1 MRCVYMGKHKRSAV
15 GGLEHLLATGWDVM
29 AVVAPPPDSR
39 AAEEQRLDLAA
50 ERAGL
55 TLVDDDDLYAA
66 LAGAGG
72 GADGGSAAGGGSAE
86 LDLRE
91 IDAVFSFLFWKR
103 IRSPLIE
110 LGRLGCL
117 NFHPAPLPDM
127 RGLGGY
133 NVAILE
139 DWPEW
144 GVSAHYVDADFDT
157 GDIVR
162 VDRFPIDRD
171 RETALSLDFRSQA
184 RLLELFR
191 WTADELAAGRE
202 LPREPQGTGRYVDRA
217 EFESLRTVR
226 LGDPP
231 DLTARRIRA
240 FWYPPHDGATL
251 EIDGQ
256 TVTLLDRGLLA
267 EVAEAYRDAGVRP

>member
-1 MRCVYMGKHKRSAV
+1 MRLHGQ
-15 GGLEHLLATGWDVM
+15 LLATGWDVV
-29 AVVAPPPDSR
+29 AVVAPPEDER
-39 AAEEQRLDLAA
+39 AAEAQRLDLAA

-55 TLVDDDDLYAA
+55 PLVSDDDLYGAIENPAGAA
-66 LAGAGG
+66 L
-72 GADGGSAAGGGSAE
+72 
-86 LDLRE
+86 DLTA

-103 IRSPLIE
+103 IRPPLIE
-110 LGRLGCL
+110 LGAKGCL

-144 GVSAHYVDADFDT
+144 GVSAHYVDAEFDT
-157 GDIVR
+157 GDLVR
-162 VDRFPIDRD
+162 VDRFPIDRA
-171 RETALSLDFRSQA
+171 RETALSLDFRSQ
-184 RLLELFR
+184 RKLLELFR

-202 LPREPQGTGRYVDRA
+202 LPRTAQGDGRYVTRE
-217 EFESLRTVR
+217 EFEVLRAVR

-240 FWYPPHDGATL
+240 YWYPPHDGATL

-267 EVAEAYRDAGVRP
+267 EVAEAYRDAGVQP

>member
-1 MRCVYMGKHKRSAV
+1 MGKHKRSV
-15 GGLEHLLATGWDVM
+15 VDGLEHLLATGWDVA
-29 AVVAPPPDSR
+29 AVAAPPADGR
-39 AAEEQRLDLAA
+39 VAEAQRLDLAA

-55 TLVDDDDLYAA
+55 PLAGDDELYAA
-66 LAGAGG
+66 L
-72 GADGGSAAGGGSAE
+72 DEPAAAAV
-86 LDLRE
+86 DLAAV
-91 IDAVFSFLFWKR
+91 DAVFSFLFWKR
-103 IRSPLIE
+103 IRPPLIE
-110 LGRLGCL
+110 LGRVGCL

-144 GVSAHYVDADFDT
+144 GVSAHFVDADFDT
-157 GDIVR
+157 GELVR
-162 VDRFPIDRD
+162 VDRFPIDRR

-184 RLLELFR
+184 KLLELFR
-191 WTADELAAGRE
+191 WTADEIAAGRE
-202 LPREPQGTGRYVDRA
+202 LPRTAQGEGRYVTRE
-217 EFESLRTVR
+217 EFEALRVVR

-240 FWYPPHDGATL
+240 YWYPPHDGATL
-251 EIDGQ
+251 ELDGR

-267 EVAEAYRDAGVRP
+267 EIAEAYRDAGVQP

>member
-15 GGLEHLLATGWDVM
+15 GGLDHLLASGWEVA
-29 AVVAPPPDSR
+29 AVVAPAADDR
-39 AAEEQRLDLAA
+39 AAETQRLDLAA

-55 TLVDDDDLYAA
+55 PLLSDDDLYAA
-66 LAGAGG
+66 IEDPAGA
-72 GADGGSAAGGGSAE
+72 AV
-86 LDLRE
+86 DLTG

-103 IRSPLIE
+103 IRQPLIE
-110 LGRLGCL
+110 LGAGGCL

-144 GVSAHYVDADFDT
+144 GVSAHFVDADFDT
-157 GDIVR
+157 GDLVR
-162 VDRFPIDRD
+162 VDRFPIDRR
-171 RETALSLDFRSQA
+171 RETALSLDFRSQQK
-184 RLLELFR
+184 LLELFR
-191 WTADELAAGRE
+191 WTADELAAGRD
-202 LPREPQGTGRYVDRA
+202 LPRAPQSDGRYVTRT
-217 EFESLRTVR
+217 EFEALRAVR
-226 LGDPP
+226 LDDPP

-251 EIDGQ
+251 ELDGQ
-256 TVTLLDRGLLA
+256 TVTLLDRALLA
-267 EVAEAYRDAGVRP
+267 EAAEAYRDAGVQP

>member
-1 MRCVYMGKHKRSAV
+1 MGKHKRSVV
-15 GGLEHLLATGWDVM
+15 GGLEHLLATGWDVA
-29 AVVAPPPDSR
+29 AVVAPGADER
-39 AAEEQRLDLAA
+39 AAEGQRLDLAA

-55 TLVDDDDLYAA
+55 PLMSDDDLYAA
-66 LAGAGG
+66 LADPAGAQVDLTGV
-72 GADGGSAAGGGSAE
+72 DG
-86 LDLRE
+86 
-91 IDAVFSFLFWKR
+91 VFSFLFWKR
-103 IRSPLIE
+103 IRLPLIE

-144 GVSAHYVDADFDT
+144 GVSAHYVDAEFDT
-157 GDIVR
+157 GDVVR
-162 VDRFPIDRD
+162 VDRFPIDRE

-184 RLLELFR
+184 KLLDLFR

-202 LPREPQGTGRYVDRA
+202 LPRTAQGDGRYVTRE
-217 EFESLRTVR
+217 EFEALRAVR
-226 LGDPP
+226 LDDPP

-240 FWYPPHDGATL
+240 YWYPPHDGATL
-251 EIDGQ
+251 ELDGQ

-267 EVAEAYRDAGVRP
+267 EVAEAYRDAGVQP

>member
-1 MRCVYMGKHKRSAV
+1 MRCVYMGKHKRSVV
-15 GGLEHLLATGWDVM
+15 GGLEHLLATGWDVV
-29 AVVAPPPDSR
+29 AVVAPPADDR
-39 AAEEQRLDLAA
+39 AAESQRLDLAA

-55 TLVDDDDLYAA
+55 PLVSDDDLYAA
-66 LAGAGG
+66 IEDPAGAKV
-72 GADGGSAAGGGSAE
+72 
-86 LDLRE
+86 DLGE

-103 IRSPLIE
+103 IQPPLIE
-110 LGRLGCL
+110 LGAAGCL

-144 GVSAHYVDADFDT
+144 GVSAHYVGGEFDT
-157 GDIVR
+157 GDLVR
-162 VDRFPIDRD
+162 VDRFPIDRA
-171 RETALSLDFRSQA
+171 RETALSLAFRSQQ

-202 LPREPQGTGRYVDRA
+202 LPRAPQGDGRYVTRE
-217 EFESLRTVR
+217 EFERLRAVR
-226 LGDPP
+226 PGDPP

-240 FWYPPHDGATL
+240 YWYPPHDGATL
-251 EIDGQ
+251 EVDGQ
-256 TVTLLDRGLLA
+256 TVTLLDRALLA
-267 EVAEAYRDAGVRP
+267 EVAEAYRDAGVQP